1 MAWHGMAWHGMAWH
15 TCALDTLHHTRY
27 LLPLPS
33 LPPLPLLPWQLWVKE
48 VPYLHDASKSFV
60 CSFID
65 SMAGNLYSKDE
76 FIDNGQ

>member
-1 MAWHGMAWHGMAWH
+1 MRAFFIAGK
-15 TCALDTLHHTRY
+15 ALQRNKHYNDLVRRVSPHLKQEVVNEY
-27 LLPLPS
+27 
-33 LPPLPLLPWQLWVKE
+33 QLWVKD
-48 VPYLHDASKSFV
+48 VPYLHDSSKSFV